1 MSRPTEQ
8 DWALMVFCQKI
19 SHAVRKSDNLRL
31 PRTPEQALKAMSS
44 KLRSER
50 KGGAA

>member
-1 MSRPTEQ
+1 MKPTDQ
-8 DWALMVFCQKI
+8 DWEALIFCQKI

-31 PRTPEQALKAMSS
+31 PRNPEQALKDLSG
-44 KLRSER
+44 KLRSVR

>member
-1 MSRPTEQ
+1 MPSDQSWE
-8 DWALMVFCQKI
+8 LLIFCQKI

-31 PRTPEQALKAMSS
+31 PTKPEQALKAMSR

>member
-1 MSRPTEQ
+1 MKPTEY
-8 DWALMVFCQKI
+8 DWELLIFCQKI

-31 PRTPEQALKAMSS
+31 PTKPEQALKAMSG